1 MSIIDFN
8 RRLAE
13 LEAAA
18 GRTERKLD
26 QLRNKLDNTKGPMD
40 QLTEQAEATG
50 SAVGRI
56 GGQVVELVSLAQDNW
71 TPALQGVMWDMYEIT
86 RSIEQT
92 EGVSRD
98 ILDRLATKMDEMIPQ
113 YDLWMKHFLSQAE
126 RGELS
131 LDELNAKIE
140 EWFGMPGIRQMNSML
155 HGDIDNFLLSL
166 RKMMGEIEEAGDE
179 AIAIGERV
187 EKQAE
192 EIRNTTS
199 GMERA
204 GDSPAGTMGTAPSE
218 GVTAGGTIAALQII
232 RGRLK

>member
-1 MSIIDFN
+1 VNGVIIEAVRMSG
-8 RRLAE
+8 
-13 LEAAA
+13 EAVP
-18 GRTERKLD
+18 T
-26 QLRNKLDNTKGPMD
+26 
-40 QLTEQAEATG
+40 
-50 SAVGRI
+50 
-56 GGQVVELVSLAQDNW
+56 
-71 TPALQGVMWDMYEIT
+71 LQGVMWDMYEIT
-86 RSIEQT
+86 KSVEET

-98 ILDRLATKMDEMIPQ
+98 ILDRLAKRMDETIPQ
-113 YDLWMKHFLSQAE
+113 YNLWMKNFLAQAE
-126 RGELS
+126 RGQLS
-131 LDELNAKIE
+131 LEELAAKIE
-140 EWFGMPGIRQMNSML
+140 EWFGMPGVRQMNSML

-204 GDSPAGTMGTAPSE
+204 GDSPTGTMGTAPSE
-218 GVTAGGTIAALQII
+218 GVTASGTIAALQIT

>member
-1 MSIIDFN
+1 VSLINFAQ
-8 RRLAE
+8 RLAQ

-18 GRTERKLD
+18 ARTEGKLD
-26 QLRNKLDNTKGPMD
+26 QLKNKIDNVKGPMD
-40 QLTEQAEATG
+40 QLIEQAEQTG
-50 SAVGRI
+50 SAVGNVNGVIIEAVRMS
-56 GGQVVELVSLAQDNW
+56 GEAVP
-71 TPALQGVMWDMYEIT
+71 TLQGVMWDMYEIT
-86 RSIEQT
+86 KSVEET

-98 ILDRLATKMDEMIPQ
+98 ILDRLAKRMDETIPQ
-113 YDLWMKHFLSQAE
+113 YNLWMKNFLAQAE
-126 RGELS
+126 RGQLS
-131 LDELNAKIE
+131 LEELAAKIE
-140 EWFGMPGIRQMNSML
+140 EWFGMPGVRQMNSML

-204 GDSPAGTMGTAPSE
+204 GDSPTGTMGTAPSE
-218 GVTAGGTIAALQII
+218 GVTASGTIAALQIT